1 MGVGAG
7 CRDFVHRVL
16 EVAVRRRLALSRH
29 DLDVRLQQIDVEGWD
44 GPTAGQLLWY
54 VRENLVR
61 IQVSAAGLSG
71 PAADQAEATGWAAAW
86 EVLTSAAIRTADW
99 PWSVLWISVR
109 RAVRGEWAAGQ
120 YLTKPRAA
128 WGLRENPDAPTW
140 QRSPVSLDPLLAD
153 GYEPAAAVA
162 EPEQPIL
169 AGVVELLADVGWE
182 PELAA
187 QVVVRLAEQAR
198 PGPGGSIMGWRR
210 VATELEL
217 PPWQTRRVVRA
228 LQAAA
233 VDSLDGYGG
242 DRAVDRSARLTA
254 LCATTTRYR
263 GKSVGVGVIAC

>member
-1 MGVGAG
+1 M
-7 CRDFVHRVL
+7 
-16 EVAVRRRLALSRH
+16 RRRLALSRH
-29 DLDVRLQQIDVEGWD
+29 DLDARLQQIDIEGWD
-44 GPTAGQLLWY
+44 GPTACELLAY

-86 EVLTSAAIRTADW
+86 EVLTSAAIRTAAW
-99 PWSVLWISVR
+99 PWSLLWISVR

-140 QRSPVSLDPLLAD
+140 QHSPVSLDSLLAD

-162 EPEQPIL
+162 EREQPIL

-187 QVVVRLAEQAR
+187 QVVVRLADQAR
-198 PGPGGSIMGWRR
+198 PGPGGSIIGWRR
-210 VATELEL
+210 VAAEFGLA
-217 PPWQTRRVVRA
+217 PWKVRRVLLLLQSAADERLGAGGQTRAVTCVGQLA
-228 LQAAA
+228 MLSAAT
-233 VDSLDGYGG
+233 V
-242 DRAVDRSARLTA
+242 
-254 LCATTTRYR
+254 CQR
-263 GKSVGVGVIAC
+263 GTGCGRGQVAS